1 MEHENKQK
9 ITGNISALVDNLKV
23 EHVIDYLLEQQ
34 VLPPPEYE
42 DFVEKL
48 GSSTSTMR
56 NLARRLLL
64 IVINCSNPNCYQ
76 VFCDALEKARY
87 YNLLRLLEP
96 QRPLPAVITAGTQA
110 HNTSL
115 QPPGPESGKPL
126 EVSNQPTSTPQP
138 PAIINLDET
147 HGKDAVKK
155 VNQYSSTQFIES
167 AVECDP
173 YHCTRH

>member
-23 EHVIDYLLEQQ
+23 EHVIDYLLEHQ

-64 IVINCSNPNCYQ
+64 IIINCSNPNCYQ

-96 QRPLPAVITAGTQA
+96 QRPLPAVIAQA
-110 HNTSL
+110 RDRAVDSDHLSDTREENRIEDTRTEKEDQNIL
-115 QPPGPESGKPL
+115 DLHGNDAAR
-126 EVSNQPTSTPQP
+126 EVG
-138 PAIINLDET
+138 IL
-147 HGKDAVKK
+147 
-155 VNQYSSTQFIES
+155 
-167 AVECDP
+167 
-173 YHCTRH
+173 